1 MSKPIVKWIGGKR
14 GLLKQILPLLPQTF
28 NNHFEL
34 FVGGGA
40 LFFELFNQGRLKGK
54 EVYLFAV
61 NFATLQ
67 KAHIIGLWFN
77 KLQRNTLE
85 DMFYIKYM
93 RLVKSHDKGFTCFK
107 LFCRNL

>member
-40 LFFELFNQGRLKGK
+40 LFFELKKLGILEKK
-54 EVYLFAV
+54 EVYLFDK
-61 NFATLQ
+61 NSEL
-67 KAHIIGLWFN
+67 I
-77 KLQRNTLE
+77 NT
-85 DMFYIKYM
+85 YKIV
-93 RLVKSHDKGFTCFK
+93 R
-107 LFCRNL
+107 